1 MTPEQETLW
10 TIIQALLLGLIP
22 VVIAAVSALARVL
35 WVKWRG
41 EISADELDYLERVAA
56 QAVLYAEQVY
66 QEADGDTKKQAAI
79 QAVQTK
85 LDARGI
91 HIDLD
96 QIVAAIEAAV
106 YDEITRDKRQAVG
119 WGLATTT
126 AGTD

>member
-41 EISADELDYLERVAA
+41 EISAEELDYLERVAA

-66 QEADGDTKKQAAI
+66 R
-79 QAVQTK
+79 
-85 LDARGI
+85 DARGI
-91 HIDLD
+91 HIDLE
-96 QIVAAIEAAV
+96 QIIAAIEAAV
-106 YDEITRDKRQAVG
+106 YDEITRDKLQAPG
-119 WGLATTT
+119 WGLATTA
-126 AGTD
+126 AGTG

>member
-10 TIIQALLLGLIP
+10 TIIQALLLGLVP

-66 QEADGDTKKQAAI
+66 RDADGETKKQAAI
-79 QAVQTK
+79 KALQTK
-85 LDARGI
+85 LEARGI
-91 HIDLD
+91 HIDLE
-96 QIVAAIEAAV
+96 QIVVAIEAAR
-106 YDEITRDKRQAVG
+106 YDQ
-119 WGLATTT
+119 LAL
-126 AGTD
+126 ARAE

>member
-1 MTPEQETLW
+1 MTPQQETLW

-41 EISADELDYLERVAA
+41 EISAEELDYLERVAA

-66 QEADGDTKKQAAI
+66 RDADGETKKQAAI
-79 QAVQTK
+79 KAVQTK

-91 HIDLD
+91 RIDLD

-119 WGLATTT
+119 WGLTTT
-126 AGTD
+126 AAGTD